1 MRPGTRDETWGT
13 RDSAKEKGIENAKTK
28 RSGALKLI

>member
-13 RDSAKEKGIENAKTK
+13 RDPAKEKGIENAKTK
-28 RSGALKLI
+28 RKVEP